1 MRSRKAELEDEISL
15 VIQQRC
21 LNQVKTNSLKQEN
34 HEVEAT
40 AEMTLTRELE
50 EKKAELAQVQ
60 EQASQMIKNA
70 KN

>member
-50 EKKAELAQVQ
+50 EKKAELAQV
-60 EQASQMIKNA
+60 
-70 KN
+70 